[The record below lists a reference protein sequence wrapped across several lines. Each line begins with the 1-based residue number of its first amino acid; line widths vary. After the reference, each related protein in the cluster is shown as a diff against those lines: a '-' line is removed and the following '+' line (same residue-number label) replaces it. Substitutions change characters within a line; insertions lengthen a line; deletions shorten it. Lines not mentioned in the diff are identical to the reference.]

1 MDLDLMRRLEAAGV
15 ALWLDGD
22 TLRYRAA
29 RGALG
34 PELRDELRARKEEIL
49 RFLRQNAEGADD
61 AGKETPIVPVP
72 RDGELPLS
80 FAEQRLW
87 FLDQL
92 DGRSAVYNVP
102 IALRVRG
109 RLDVPALAQVFGEVV
124 RRHEVLRTVFTAR
137 DGHAARTIH
146 PAPEGYTI
154 PVIDLSPLPEH
165 QRAIEMERHVADEG
179 SLPFDLARG
188 PLLRASL
195 LRLGA
200 EEHVL
205 LVTMHHIVSD
215 GWSMGVLVREVG
227 TLYPAFVEGRPS
239 PLPELGIQYADFA
252 AWQRQR
258 LSGDVLAAELAYWK
272 ERLAG
277 VRPLELPTDR
287 PRPALRSHRGAS
299 LDIVVPEAVTVSL
312 RSIGRQHGATL
323 FMTLLAAFQ
332 VLLARYSGASDIA
345 VGTPLANRNRA
356 EIEPLIGFFVN
367 TLVMRSDLSAN
378 PRFVDLLAQVRE
390 AALGAYAHQDVP
402 FEKLVDAL
410 DVERDASR
418 TPLFQTM
425 FALQNAPVGT
435 LSLPG
440 VELSPVAADAPV
452 AKFDLT
458 LLLAE
463 SKDGE
468 LRGTLEY
475 DRDLFEAE
483 SIAAMIEHFGVLLR
497 GIAAAPATRVAEL
510 PLLAEGE
517 RHQVVRA
524 WNATDA
530 DYPHDACAHHLFE
543 ARVAEAPDAVA
554 LVFGDAQLSYRALN
568 ERADRL
574 ARRLAALGVG
584 PDDFV
589 GLCMDRSP
597 EMVVGLLGILKA
609 GAAYVPLDPTYPEE
623 RLAYMLE
630 DAGLRVLLTRERI
643 AVRLPQHRVPTLSMD
658 QDDGAPANVP
668 TRPAHP
674 DNVAY
679 VIYTSGSTGRPKGT
693 ALPHRGLSNLYRAQA
708 AAFGVVP
715 HDRVLQFASMSFD
728 ASVFEI
734 CMALLQGATLVLA
747 DAATVGSPVDLAAS
761 LREQAITLVTLPPSM
776 LAVLDAHLP
785 ALRLIVTAGDRCTE
799 SIVRTWA
806 AGRSLVNAYGPTE
819 TTIWASAHRCRT
831 SNVGAPSIGRPI
843 LNTRTYVLGPELEP
857 VPVGV
862 PGELYIG
869 GITVGRGYV
878 GRPELTA
885 ERFLADPFG
894 GRSGARLYRTGD
906 VARWRGDG
914 TLEFLGRADH
924 QVKIRGFRIEL
935 GEIEAALSAYPNV
948 TACVVLAR
956 QDGPGER
963 SLVAYLASEEQLSVA
978 ELREYLQ
985 AKLPAYMVP
994 AIFVQLPALPL
1005 NPAGKVDRK
1014 ALPAP
1019 DETSRLASGAAYEPP
1034 RNPTEATLAD
1044 IWAKVLRQARVGIHD
1059 NFFEAGGDSILTI
1072 QVVARATRAGL
1083 QVTPRLLFQHPT
1095 VAELAGAIASG
1106 AQPAVEEEGP
1116 IEGEA
1121 PLTPI
1126 QRWFFELGLQ
1136 SQHHFN
1142 QSVMFEVKTPLGGSP
1157 KELLERAL
1165 HALTV
1170 HHDALRFRYE
1180 LAPGAVRQHHGDAEI
1195 ALSVVDLARVPEH
1208 EQAAAIESRS
1218 VEEQSRID
1226 LSRGPLLRA
1235 VWFELGDGRPGRLLL
1250 VAHHL
1255 VIDGVSWRILLHDLQ
1270 LAVDAIAAGQEPRLG
1285 PKSTSFKRWA
1295 GRLAEYA
1302 RSPELG
1308 RESSYWT
1315 EAAADV
1321 RPLPRDFAGGEN
1333 TRAHTDSVQASL
1345 SAEETESLLKR
1356 VPSAYRTQINDVL
1369 LTALSHTL
1377 LEWMGGDAVRVDLE
1391 GHGREELWNGIDLS
1405 RTVGWFTTLFPV
1417 SLAMPAGTGPGEALK
1432 SIKEQLR
1439 QIPNH
1444 GIGYGLLRY
1453 LGDDEVQA
1461 KLRAMPSAEVS
1472 FNYFGQVDE
1481 AVEALSSFRPAREG
1495 RGPEQAPE
1503 QARTHALEVSV
1514 IVDGGRL
1521 HAEWTFCTGLHARKT
1536 VAHLAER
1543 FVGHLRT
1550 LMAHCLSPEAG
1561 GYTPSDFP
1569 LARIEQAGLDRL
1581 IGSGRGIEDVYRLSP
1596 MQQGMIFHTLREP
1609 ASGVYFEQ
1617 LRCTLEGTLDTAAFE
1632 RAWQRTVERNPV
1644 LRTSFHWENLEEP
1657 VQIVHA
1663 HAALPFVHEDLRL
1676 LSDSERRTW
1685 LREYLER
1692 DRMRGFELTQAPLMR
1707 VLLAR
1712 TGDNSYELVVSSHH
1726 ALLDGWSLPL
1736 LFGDVFESYQGSPR
1750 APGRPYRDYIAW
1762 LERQDPREAR
1772 AFWAER
1778 LRGFSEPTSLR
1789 LGSSPTEVAGAPYE
1803 VEVRLPEETARAL
1816 HTVAR
1821 QRRVT
1826 LNTLVQG
1833 AWAILLSRY
1842 SGSTDV
1848 VFGATVAGRPADLD
1862 GVESMVG
1869 LFINT
1874 LPVRVRVE
1882 ADRALLPWLEELQ
1895 TLQAEMRQ
1903 YEHTPLIE
1911 VQAASEVRGQ
1921 ALFDTLVVFENYP
1934 IDAATGTDSAL
1945 RVREV
1950 EGLERTNYGVT
1961 AVVAPGPNELGL
1973 KLSYDGQRFERRAI
1987 ERVLQHW
1994 STLLEGMAATPD
2006 VRIGELPT
2014 MRVAERRQV
2023 LETWNATTTEYAR
2036 LATVHGLFEAQAA
2049 RTPDAVAVVFDD
2061 AQITFGELN
2070 RRANRLAHH
2079 LRAQGVGPETL
2090 VGLSVE
2096 RSPEMIVGL
2105 LGILKAGGAYVPL
2118 DPEYPAERIRLM
2130 LEEAPLG
2137 AMVDPKA
2144 DLTGQPETNL
2154 PASVGAEN
2162 AAYVMFTS
2170 GSTGR
2175 PKGVTIPHRAV
2186 ARLAMARNYVQI
2198 VSGDVLLQYAPV
2210 SFDASTFEVWSALL
2224 QGARVAMAPP
2234 GALSLD
2240 ELGATVSRH
2249 GVTVMWL
2256 TAPLFH
2262 QMVDDG
2268 VERLRGVRALL
2279 AGGDALSVAHV
2290 RRARAALP
2298 GCQIIN
2304 GYGPTENTTFTCCWP
2319 IDEEV
2324 LGASVPIGRP
2334 IDNTRVYLLDAD
2346 LEPVP
2351 AGVAGE
2357 VYAAGDG
2364 LARGYLGRPELTAER
2379 FIANPYS
2386 EGRLYRVGD
2395 LARHLEDGRIEFLGR
2410 VDHQV
2415 KIRGFRIELTE
2426 IETVLEAH
2434 GSVRSSV
2441 VVAREDSGE
2450 KRLVAYVVSDEAL
2463 SVAAL
2468 QEYLRAKLPGYMV
2481 PAAFVQLD
2489 AWPLNANGKVDR
2501 KALPAPERAAGAA
2514 YEAPRTDVETL
2525 VAGVVAEVLGLE
2537 RAGLHDDFFALGGHS
2552 LTATRVIARLR
2563 ALCRVELPLRDIFE
2577 ASTVAALAGR
2587 IEAALRAGDGPA
2599 DIPLRAVPRTAELPL
2614 SFAQQRLWF
2623 LDQLEPGG
2631 ASYNV
2636 PAAFRLR
2643 GDLDA
2648 AVLAR
2653 VFGEVVRRHEAL
2665 RTTFASNS
2673 GSATQVVHPAP
2684 DAWDLPVGD
2693 LTGLPDAEA
2702 EVRRRAQ
2709 NEAMRPFDLATGPLL
2724 RTTLLRLAPEEHVL
2738 LLTMHH
2744 IASDGWSTGVLVQEI
2759 AALYAAFLEGAPS
2772 PLPDLTIQYADFA
2785 TWQRQWLSGSVM
2797 QKHLDY
2803 WRLQLAN
2810 ASALELPTDRPRPA
2824 VQTFRGRTQP
2834 VLLPAPLTEALRH
2847 LSRQQGAT
2855 LFMTLLAA
2863 FQVLLSR
2870 YSGQTDISVGTPV
2883 ANRNRHEVEPLIGF
2897 FVNTLV
2903 LRGDLSGQPRFLDL
2917 LRAVRER
2924 ALEAYAHQDTPFE
2937 KVVEALDVPRDLSRT
2952 PLFQAMFVLQNAH
2965 SSTGARGL
2973 SLRGVQLEPLDV
2985 EVDIAKFDI
2994 TLSLTEEDGELR
3006 GGVEYNRDLF
3016 DDATIGRMIAN
3027 FGVLL
3032 HGIVDAPEQRI
3043 DALPLLTE
3051 SEQQTVAVA
3060 WNDTAAAF
3068 PRDTCVHQLIEAHAK
3083 HAPDAVAA
3091 HFGDQQLTF
3100 GALNQRANRLAH
3112 HLRSRGVGPGVAV
3125 CICVERSLEMLVG
3138 ILAISKAGGAYV
3150 PLDPRH
3156 PAARIAPILEEV
3168 GAPVVLTQSRLVDR
3182 LPASTAGVVLLDTPL
3197 DLGANARDDN
3207 PVSGVGPGHLAYV
3220 IYTSGSTGAPKGVM
3234 IPHDALMNY
3243 LDWAVR
3249 AYRPAEGRG
3258 APVQSPL
3265 GFDLTISSLL
3275 VPLVAGRAVHL
3286 LPDEQDVEELGRS
3299 LRGGADFSLV
3309 KLTPAHLEVLAGQLP
3324 PNEVAGQTRLFVI
3337 GGEALSGEQIAFF
3350 REHAP
3355 DTRLVNEYGPTET
3368 TVGCCVYEVPPGPV
3382 APGAV
3387 PIGKPIANTRL
3398 YVVDA
3403 GGELVPRGAIGELC
3417 IGGAGLARGYA
3428 KQPARTA
3435 EKFIPDPFGATP
3447 GQRLYRTG
3455 DRVRWLPSEE
3465 LEYLGRA
3472 DHQVKIHGYRIELGE
3487 IEAALAEHPE
3497 VRASVVIARDARLV
3511 AYLVAAPAFSLA
3523 SLREHL
3529 RAKLP
3534 EYMVPGAF
3542 VQLEAL
3548 PLSTNGKVD
3557 RKALPAPEAVHM
3569 ESGTA
3574 YEAPRTAVETELA
3587 AIWSDVLR
3595 MPRVGVHEN
3604 FFEIGGDSILSIQ
3617 VVARANQLG
3626 LRLSPKLLFQH
3637 PTIAELAAV
3646 AQPGLAASA
3655 EQGDVTGD
3663 LPLTP
3668 IQRWFFERYAPGLPS
3683 PHHYNQSLMFEV
3695 ALDAGVAQRALDA
3708 VVRHHDALRLRYVQD
3723 AHGVSQHHEAA
3734 GPASLER
3741 VDLTNV
3747 PDAAIPRT
3755 LEAHAAQVQAS
3766 LDLAQGPLFRATW
3779 FELGAGRSGRLL
3791 LVAHH
3796 LVIDG
3801 VSWRILLEDI
3811 HRAVTQIAAGQ
3822 EVRLP
3827 PKTTSFKRWAERLR
3841 AHADSSA
3848 LATELPYWTDRP
3860 WNRVRGLPRDLAGD
3874 NTHAAA
3880 GTVHVA
3886 LRADETEALLKRV
3899 PQVYRTQINDVLL
3912 TALSEALGAWTGG
3925 DAVLVDLEGHGREEL
3940 FDDENER
3947 IDPSRTVGWFTSLF
3961 PVVLETSRH
3970 RAPGEALKSV
3980 KEQLRRIPNRG
3991 IGYGILR
3998 YLGDARTSLEALP
4011 AAEVSFNYLGQMDG
4025 SLADSPA
4032 FRVAPEGRG
4041 PELDPKGRRVYLV
4054 DVVGMVTEGRLR
4066 LDWIYGTAVHDRSTI
4081 EAVAAAF
4088 MTRLRA
4094 LIAHCLLPDAGG
4106 YTPSDFP
4113 LANLE
4118 QAALDRLV
4126 GDGRDVE
4133 DVYRLSP
4140 MQQGMLFHTLRD
4152 PHSGVY
4158 LEQVRCVLD
4167 GELDIAAFE
4176 RAWRRAVEWH
4186 PALRASLHWEG
4197 LEEPVQIVRRRVDV
4211 PFVHE
4216 DLRALSEP
4224 EQRTWILSYLANE
4237 RARGFDLTRAPL
4249 MSLLLVRRTD
4259 TAHEFVIS
4267 SHHVL
4272 MDGWSL
4278 PLLFGDVFTVYQGLR
4293 SGQEVARRPSHPYR
4307 DYIAWLGRQDVAKA
4321 RAFWSERLR
4330 GFSEPTSLRLPEPR
4344 RVERDDEVH
4353 EVHAQLPA
4361 PAMRVLE
4368 TLAKKHR
4375 LTLNTL
4381 VQGAW
4386 AILLS
4391 RYSGERD
4398 VVFGVLT
4405 SGRPAELAGVESMVG
4420 LFINTLPLRLFVD
4433 AESSIFPWLED
4444 VQAKLL
4450 EMRQYEYTRLVDVQ
4464 AASDAR
4470 GQSLFDTVVVFENYP
4485 IDAAVAPASAL
4496 SIRDVQGVEQT
4507 NYGITAFVSPGH
4519 ELGLRLVYDTTRFER
4534 GAAEGLARHW
4544 ATLLEAIAHAPGR
4557 RIGEL
4562 SLLSEAERRQVV
4574 EEWNATHA
4582 DERPEETFPG
4592 LFDAQVARTPDATAV
4607 VCGEQQL
4614 TYRQLGERADELAHA
4629 LAARSS
4635 LAEGVVAL
4643 SMDRGVE
4650 FLIGMLAAWKAGGA
4664 YLPLDP
4670 EHPWERQAE
4679 ILERSGARWV
4689 VTSRAQA
4696 PKIADALLRGPLS
4709 ARVQVLA
4716 IEDALGVTV
4725 PVPAVRPTSARH
4737 MAYVIY
4743 TSGSTGV
4750 PKGAMV
4756 EHRGMLN
4763 HLDAKVADLRLTPG
4777 DVIAQTAS
4785 QCFDISVWQYL
4796 SALVVGGRVQVFSN
4810 EIAQD
4815 PRRLFDEVSAAGITI
4830 LEIVPSLLR
4839 AALDDMEARG
4849 DAPKLGSLRWL
4860 LVTGEALSPELCR
4873 KWLALYP
4880 DIPLMNAY
4888 GPTECSDDVTHHPID
4903 EPFGVEVVHTPIGRP
4918 IQNTRLY
4925 VLDANHQPAPVGVS
4939 GELYVGGV
4947 GVGRGYLNDATR
4959 TAETFLPDPF
4969 TENGPTR
4976 LYRTGD
4982 VARWR
4987 PTGELEFLGRV
4998 DHQVKVRG
5006 FRIELGEIETVL
5018 EQHEAVR
5025 DVVVTASH
5033 DKRLVAYVVGEDGAE
5048 LSVADLREHL
5058 HTKLPAY
5065 MVPSAFVELPALPLT
5080 SNGKVDRKALPA
5092 PDVAHAYQQAP
5103 YEAPRT
5109 ATEHLLAESWQRVL
5123 RAPRVGIHDDFFE
5136 LGGDS
5141 ILAIQAVSRA
5151 HQAGVALTLKL
5162 LFEHPTIAKL
5172 TAAADAGARATGAS
5186 PLLPFRTYGSKPPL
5200 FCVHPLGGSA
5210 LVYRALAEHL
5220 GDDQPVYGLHAP
5232 AVDSDE
5238 APAESLEALARRY
5251 VEAIRAVVPKGPY
5264 HLAGWSFGGLVAFEM
5279 AQQLRAAG
5287 DEVGAVCLLDATTP
5301 SFAAAHASGPPQK
5314 DPTDV
5319 LFVFEHDLPFPVE
5332 ELVGLSPDE
5341 RIALVVDRVVASG
5354 AMPAAVA
5361 ESYVRRLVRVA
5372 SAHLAIQDDYVMRP
5386 YAGLLSLVRVP
5397 HAEVDDGGDA
5407 SLGWHEVA
5415 GGGLDIA
5422 LMPGDHLGMVQEPQ
5436 VAALAERL
5444 RKILAGGR
5452 P

>member
-34 PELRDELRARKEEIL
+34 PELRDELRARKDEIL
-49 RFLRQNAEGADD
+49 RFLRANAGSEGAADE
-61 AGKETPIVPVP
+61 ANTPIVPVP

-92 DGRSAVYNVP
+92 EGRSAVYNVP

-124 RRHEVLRTVFTAR
+124 RRHEVLRTVFTLR
-137 DGHAARTIH
+137 DGQAVRTIR
-146 PAPEGYTI
+146 PAPEGYAI
-154 PVIDLSPLPEH
+154 PVIDLSRLPEH
-165 QRAIEMERHVADEG
+165 QRAIEVERVVADEG
-179 SLPFDLARG
+179 SLPFDLAQG
-188 PLLRASL
+188 PLLRTSL

-215 GWSMGVLVREVG
+215 GWSMGVLVQEVG
-227 TLYPAFVEGRPS
+227 ALYPAFVEGKPS
-239 PLPELGIQYADFA
+239 PLPALGIQYADFA

-258 LSGDVLAAELAYWK
+258 LSGDVLAAELGYWK
-272 ERLAG
+272 KRLTG

-287 PRPALRSHRGAS
+287 PRPALPGHRGAS
-299 LDIVVPEAVTVSL
+299 LEIVVPESLTVSL
-312 RSIGRQHGATL
+312 RSLGRQHGATL
-323 FMTLLAAFQ
+323 FMTLLAAFH

-356 EIEPLIGFFVN
+356 EVEPLIGFFVN
-367 TLVMRSDLSAN
+367 TLVMRSDLSGN

-402 FEKLVDAL
+402 FEKLIDAL

-458 LLLAE
+458 LLLTE
-463 SKDGE
+463 SKDGD

-483 SIAAMIEHFGVLLR
+483 SIAGMIEHFGVLLR
-497 GIAAAPATRVAEL
+497 GIAAAPATRVGEL

-517 RHQVVRA
+517 RQQVVRA

-530 DYPHDACAHHLFE
+530 DYPNDACAHHLFE
-543 ARVAEAPDAVA
+543 ARVAQAPDAVA
-554 LVFGDAQLSYRALN
+554 LVLGDEQITYRALN
-568 ERADRL
+568 ERAGRL
-574 ARRLAALGVG
+574 ARRLAARGVG

-630 DAGLRVLLTRERI
+630 DARLRVLLTREHL
-643 AVRLPQHRVPTLSMD
+643 AMRLPQHRVPTLRMD
-658 QDDGAPANVP
+658 DDDGAQADV
-668 TRPAHP
+668 RPAHP
-674 DNVAY
+674 DNIAY

-708 AAFGVVP
+708 AQFAVTP
-715 HDRVLQFASMSFD
+715 RDRVLQFASMSFD
-728 ASVFEI
+728 ASVFEM

-761 LREQAITLVTLPPSM
+761 IREQAITLVTLPPSM

-785 ALRLIVTAGDRCTE
+785 SLRLIVTAGDRCTE
-799 SIVRTWA
+799 SIVRTWSE
-806 AGRSLVNAYGPTE
+806 GRSLVNAYGPTE
-819 TTIWASAHRCRT
+819 TTIWASAHLCRT
-831 SNVGAPSIGRPI
+831 DDAGAPSIGRPI
-843 LNTRTYVLGPELEP
+843 LNTRTYVLGPELDP
-857 VPVGV
+857 LPVGV

-885 ERFLADPFG
+885 ERFLADPFAAG
-894 GRSGARLYRTGD
+894 SGARLYRTGD

-935 GEIEAALSAYPNV
+935 GEIEAALSAHAKV
-948 TACVVLAR
+948 TACAVLAC

-963 SLVAYLASEEQLSVA
+963 SLVAYLVGEEPLSVP

-985 AKLPAYMVP
+985 ATLPAYMVP

-1019 DETSRLASGAAYEPP
+1019 DETSRLSSGAVYEAP
-1034 RNPTEATLAD
+1034 RNTTEATLAD
-1044 IWAKVLRQARVGIHD
+1044 IWAKVLRQARVGIHE

-1072 QVVARATRAGL
+1072 QVVARANRAGL
-1083 QVTPRLLFQHPT
+1083 PMTPRLLFQHPT

-1106 AQPAVEEEGP
+1106 ARSAPEEEGP

-1142 QSVMFEVKTPLGGSP
+1142 QSVMFEVNAPLGGSP
-1157 KELLERAL
+1157 KALLARAL
-1165 HALTV
+1165 RALSV
-1170 HHDALRFRYE
+1170 HHDALRFRYDF
-1180 LAPGAVRQHHGDAEI
+1180 ASGAVRQHHGEAEV
-1195 ALSVVDLARVPEH
+1195 ALAVVDLGGVPEH
-1208 EQAAAIESRS
+1208 EQASVLASRAA
-1218 VEEQSRID
+1218 EEQARID

-1235 VWFELGDGRPGRLLL
+1235 VWFELGAGRPGRLLL

-1270 LAVDAIAAGQEPRLG
+1270 LAVDAMAAGEEPRLG
-1285 PKSTSFKRWA
+1285 PKGTSFKRWA
-1295 GRLAEYA
+1295 ERLAEHA
-1302 RSPELG
+1302 RSPELA

-1315 EAAADV
+1315 EAAAGV
-1321 RPLPRDFAGGEN
+1321 PSLPRDLAGGEN
-1333 TRAHTDSVQASL
+1333 TRAHADSVHASL
-1345 SAEETESLLKR
+1345 TAEETESLLKR
-1356 VPSAYRTQINDVL
+1356 VPSAYHTQINDVL
-1369 LTALSHTL
+1369 LTALSRTL
-1377 LEWMGGDAVRVDLE
+1377 LEWAGGEVVRLDLE

-1417 SLAMPAGTGPGEALK
+1417 SFALPTDTGPGEALK

-1439 QIPNH
+1439 RIPNH
-1444 GIGYGLLRY
+1444 GIEYGLLRY
-1453 LGDDEVQA
+1453 LGDDQTQA
-1461 KLRAMPSAEVS
+1461 KLRAMPAAEVS

-1503 QARTHALEVSV
+1503 GARAHALEVSV

-1521 HAEWTFCTGLHARKT
+1521 HTEWTFCTGLHARNT
-1536 VAHLAER
+1536 VAGLAER
-1543 FVGHLRT
+1543 FVGHLRA
-1550 LMAHCLSPEAG
+1550 LIAHCLSPEAG

-1569 LARIEQAGLDRL
+1569 LARIEQAALDGL
-1581 IGSGRGIEDVYRLSP
+1581 IGRGQGIEDVYRLSP

-1609 ASGVYFEQ
+1609 ASGAYFEQ
-1617 LRCTLEGTLDTAAFE
+1617 LRCTLEGTLDAVAFE
-1632 RAWQRTVERNPV
+1632 RAWQRAVERNPV
-1644 LRTSFHWENLEEP
+1644 LRTSFHWGNLEDP
-1657 VQIVHA
+1657 VQVVHA
-1663 HAALPFVHEDLRL
+1663 HAALPFTHEDLRAL
-1676 LSDSERRTW
+1676 PESERRGW
-1685 LREYLER
+1685 VRAYLER
-1692 DRMRGFELTQAPLMR
+1692 DRARGFELTEAPLMR

-1712 TGDNSYELVVSSHH
+1712 TADDAYELVVSSHH

-1736 LFGDVFESYQGSPR
+1736 LFGDVFEGYQGSSRP
-1750 APGRPYRDYIAW
+1750 AGRPYRDYIAW
-1762 LERQDPREAR
+1762 LEQQDPREAR

-1789 LGSSPTEVAGAPYE
+1789 LPSPPAGEGSPYE
-1803 VEVRLPEETARAL
+1803 VEVRLPAETARAL

-1842 SGSTDV
+1842 GGTNDV
-1848 VFGATVAGRPADLD
+1848 LFGATVAGRPADLD

-1882 ADRALLPWLEELQ
+1882 ADDALLPWLEELQ
-1895 TLQAEMRQ
+1895 ALQAEMRQ

-1934 IDAATGTDSAL
+1934 IDAATGAEGAL

-1961 AVVAPGPNELGL
+1961 AVVAPGSNELGL
-1973 KLSYDGQRFERRAI
+1973 KLSYDGQRFDRRAI

-1994 STLLEGMAATPD
+1994 STLLEGIAAAPD
-2006 VRIGELPT
+2006 RRIGDLPA
-2014 MRVAERRQV
+2014 MRDAERRRV

-2036 LATVHGLFEAQAA
+2036 HATVHGLFEAQAA
-2049 RTPDAVAVVFDD
+2049 RTPDAVAVVFEEE
-2061 AQITFGELN
+2061 QITFGELN

-2090 VGLSVE
+2090 VGLSLE
-2096 RSPEMIVGL
+2096 RSPAMLVGL

-2130 LEEAPLG
+2130 REEAPLG
-2137 AMVDPKA
+2137 AMVDA
-2144 DLTGQPETNL
+2144 HIDLTGQPETNL
-2154 PASVGAEN
+2154 PMAVGAEN

-2186 ARLAMARNYVQI
+2186 VRLATARNYVRI
-2198 VSGDVLLQYAPV
+2198 APGDVLLQYAPV
-2210 SFDASTFEVWSALL
+2210 SFDASTFEVWSGLL

-2234 GALSLD
+2234 GALSLE
-2240 ELGATVSRH
+2240 ELGAVVNRH

-2279 AGGDALSVAHV
+2279 AGGDALSVTHV
-2290 RRARAALP
+2290 RRAREALP
-2298 GCQIIN
+2298 DCQIIN

-2319 IDEEV
+2319 VDEEV
-2324 LGASVPIGRP
+2324 LGATVPIGRP
-2334 IDNTRVYLLDAD
+2334 IDNTKVYLLDAN

-2351 AGVAGE
+2351 AGAVGE

-2364 LARGYLGRPELTAER
+2364 LARGYVGRPELTADR
-2379 FIANPYS
+2379 FIANPYG

-2395 LARHLEDGRIEFLGR
+2395 LARHLEDGRLDFIGR

-2415 KIRGFRIELTE
+2415 KIRGFRIELRE
-2426 IETVLEAH
+2426 IESALESH
-2434 GSVRSSV
+2434 GAVQSSV
-2441 VVAREDSGE
+2441 VLAREDGGE
-2450 KRLVAYVVSDEAL
+2450 KRLVAYVIGEL
-2463 SVAAL
+2463 SSAAL

-2501 KALPAPERAAGAA
+2501 KALPAPDRTAGAA
-2514 YEAPRTDVETL
+2514 YEAPRTDVEAL
-2525 VAGVVAEVLGLE
+2525 VAGIVAEVLGLE
-2537 RAGLHDDFFALGGHS
+2537 RAGVHDDFFELGGHS
-2552 LTATRVIARLR
+2552 LTATRVMARLR
-2563 ALCRVELPLRDIFE
+2563 ALCGVDLPLRDIFE
-2577 ASTVAALAGR
+2577 APTVAALAER
-2587 IEAALRAGDGPA
+2587 VEFARRAGDSPA
-2599 DIPLRAVPRTAELPL
+2599 ELPLLPMPRKAELPL

-2631 ASYNV
+2631 SSYNV

-2643 GDLDA
+2643 GGLDA
-2648 AVLAR
+2648 AILGR

-2665 RTTFASNS
+2665 RTTFASN
-2673 GSATQVVHPAP
+2673 GGTATQVVHPP
-2684 DAWDLPVGD
+2684 PPAWDLPIAD

-2702 EVRRRAQ
+2702 EVRRRVHD
-2709 NEAMRPFDLATGPLL
+2709 EAMRPFDLAKGPLL

-2744 IASDGWSTGVLVQEI
+2744 IVSDGWSTGVLVQEI
-2759 AALYAAFLEGAPS
+2759 AALYGAFLQGAPS
-2772 PLPDLTIQYADFA
+2772 PLPDLALQYADFA
-2785 TWQRQWLSGSVM
+2785 AWQRQWLSGSVM

-2803 WRLQLAN
+2803 WSAQLAN
-2810 ASALELPTDRPRPA
+2810 ASTLELPTDRPRPS

-2834 VLLPAPLTEALRH
+2834 VLLPAPLTEALLR
-2847 LSRQQGAT
+2847 LSRERGVT

-2883 ANRNRHEVEPLIGF
+2883 ANRNRREVEPLIGF

-2903 LRGDLSGQPRFLDL
+2903 LRGDLSGQPRFADL

-2937 KVVEALDVPRDLSRT
+2937 KVVEALDVPRDLGRT

-2965 SSTGARGL
+2965 SSVGGRGF
-2973 SLRGVQLEPLDV
+2973 SLPGVQLESLDV
-2985 EVDIAKFDI
+2985 EADIAKFDL

-3006 GGVEYNRDLF
+3006 GGLEYNRDLF
-3016 DDATIGRMIAN
+3016 DDATIARMMAN

-3032 HGIVDAPEQRI
+3032 RGIVAAPEARI
-3043 DALPLLTE
+3043 DALPLLTDAE
-3051 SEQQTVAVA
+3051 RQKVAVA
-3060 WNDTAAAF
+3060 WNTTEVAF
-3068 PRDTCVHQLIEAHAK
+3068 PRDVCVHQLVEGHAERT
-3083 HAPDAVAA
+3083 PDAVAA
-3091 HFGDQQLTF
+3091 HFGDQQITF
-3100 GALNQRANRLAH
+3100 GALNRRANRLAH
-3112 HLRSRGVGPGVAV
+3112 HLRARGVGPGVAV

-3138 ILAISKAGGAYV
+3138 LLGISKAGGAYV

-3156 PAARIAPILEEV
+3156 PVGRMAPILEEV

-3182 LPASTAGVVLLDTPL
+3182 LPASRAGIVLLDAPL
-3197 DLGANARDDN
+3197 DAGADAREDD

-3234 IPHDALMNY
+3234 ISHDALANY

-3249 AYRPAEGRG
+3249 TYRPAEGRG

-3265 GFDLTISSLL
+3265 GFDLTISSLF

-3309 KLTPAHLEVLAGQLP
+3309 KLTPAHLEILAGQLA
-3324 PNEVAGQTRLFVI
+3324 PNEIASRTRLFVI
-3337 GGEALSGEQIAFF
+3337 GGEALSSEQIAFF

-3368 TVGCCVYEVPPGPV
+3368 TVGCCVYEVPPGPM
-3382 APGAV
+3382 PSGAV

-3428 KQPARTA
+3428 NQPARTA
-3435 EKFIPDPFGATP
+3435 EKFIPDPFGTTP

-3487 IEAALAEHPE
+3487 IESALAEHPE

-3511 AYLVAAPAFSLA
+3511 AYVVAAPSLSAA
-3523 SLREHL
+3523 SLRERL

-3534 EYMVPGAF
+3534 EYMIPAAF

-3557 RKALPAPEAVHM
+3557 RKALPAPDAAHM
-3569 ESGTA
+3569 ESGTT
-3574 YEAPRTAVETELA
+3574 YEAPRTAIEANLA

-3595 MPRVGVHEN
+3595 LPRVGVHEN

-3617 VVARANQLG
+3617 VVARANPLG

-3637 PTIAELAAV
+3637 PTIAELAMV
-3646 AQPGLAASA
+3646 AQPGPTASA
-3655 EQGDVTGD
+3655 EQGEITGD
-3663 LPLTP
+3663 VPLTA
-3668 IQRWFFERYAPGLPS
+3668 IQRWFFERYVPGLPS

-3708 VVRHHDALRLRYVQD
+3708 IVRHHDALRLRYVQD
-3723 AHGVSQHHEAA
+3723 AHGVSQGHEAA
-3734 GPASLER
+3734 GSAAFER
-3741 VDLTNV
+3741 IDLSEV
-3747 PDAAIPRT
+3747 PDAAMSRT
-3755 LEAHAAQVQAS
+3755 LEAHAARLQAS
-3766 LDLAQGPLFRATW
+3766 LDLGRGPVFRAAW
-3779 FELGAGRSGRLL
+3779 FELGAERPGRLL

-3801 VSWRILLEDI
+3801 VSWRIVLEDL
-3811 HRAVTQIAAGQ
+3811 HRAVTQIAAG
-3822 EVRLP
+3822 EDVCLP
-3827 PKTTSFKRWAERLR
+3827 PKTTSFKRWSEHLR
-3841 AHADSSA
+3841 AHAESSA
-3848 LATELPYWTDRP
+3848 LDTELPYWTGRP
-3860 WNRVRGLPRDLAGD
+3860 WSRVRPLPRDLGGD

-3925 DAVLVDLEGHGREEL
+3925 DVVLVDLEGHGREEL
-3940 FDDENER
+3940 FDDANER

-3970 RAPGEALKSV
+3970 GAPGEALKSM

-3991 IGYGILR
+3991 IGYGMLR
-3998 YLGDARTSLEALP
+3998 YLRGVGASLEALP

-4025 SLADSPA
+4025 SLEDSSA
-4032 FRVAPEGRG
+4032 FRVASEGRG
-4041 PELDPKGRRVYLV
+4041 PEMDPKGRRAYLV
-4054 DVVGMVTEGRLR
+4054 DVVGMVTDGRLR
-4066 LDWIYGTAVHDRSTI
+4066 LDWVYGTGVHDRSTI

-4088 MTRLRA
+4088 LARLRA

-4113 LANLE
+4113 LAALD

-4167 GELDIAAFE
+4167 GDLDVAMFE

-4186 PALRASLHWEG
+4186 PALRVSLHWEG

-4216 DLRALSEP
+4216 DLRALSESQ
-4224 EQRTWILSYLANE
+4224 QRTWILSYLANE

-4249 MSLLLVRRTD
+4249 MSLLLVRQTD

-4278 PLLFGDVFTVYQGLR
+4278 PLLFGDVFTLYQGFR
-4293 SGQEVARRPSHPYR
+4293 AGQEIARRASHPYR
-4307 DYIAWLGRQDVAKA
+4307 DYIAWLGRQDQGKA

-4344 RVERDDEVH
+4344 RVESRDDVH

-4361 PAMRVLE
+4361 PAMRALE
-4368 TLAKKHR
+4368 ALAKKHR

-4433 AESSIFPWLED
+4433 AESQLLPWLED
-4444 VQAKLL
+4444 VQAQLL

-4464 AASDAR
+4464 AVSEAR
-4470 GQSLFDTVVVFENYP
+4470 GQSLFDTVIVFENYP

-4519 ELGLRLVYDTTRFER
+4519 ELGLRLVYDATRFER
-4534 GAAEGLARHW
+4534 SAAEGLARHW
-4544 ATLLEAIAHAPGR
+4544 ATLLEGIAGGPGR
-4557 RIGEL
+4557 RVGEL
-4562 SLLSEAERRQVV
+4562 SLLSEAERRRVV

-4582 DERPEETFPG
+4582 DERPEASFPG
-4592 LFDAQVARTPDATAV
+4592 LFDAQVARAPDATAV

-4629 LAARSS
+4629 LAARAS

-4689 VTSRAQA
+4689 VAPRARA
-4696 PKIADALLRGPLS
+4696 PRIAEALSRGPLS
-4709 ARVQVLA
+4709 TRVQVVA
-4716 IEDALGVTV
+4716 IEDALEMTL
-4725 PVPAVRPTSARH
+4725 PIPAVRPTSAQH

-4796 SALVVGGRVQVFSN
+4796 AALVVGGRVHVFSN

-4815 PRRLFDEVSAAGITI
+4815 PRRLFEEVAAHGITI

-4839 AALDDMEARG
+4839 ATLDDMEARG
-4849 DAPKLGSLRWL
+4849 DAPKLRSLRWL

-5006 FRIELGEIETVL
+5006 YRIELGEIETVL

-5033 DKRLVAYVVGEDGAE
+5033 DKRLVAYIVGEDGAE
-5048 LSVADLREHL
+5048 LSVAHLREHL

-5065 MVPSAFVELPALPLT
+5065 MVPSVFVELPALPLT

-5092 PDVAHAYQQAP
+5092 PDTAHAYQQAP

-5109 ATEHLLAESWQRVL
+5109 ATEHLLAETWQRVL
-5123 RAPRVGIHDDFFE
+5123 RAQRVGIHDDFFE
-5136 LGGDS
+5136 RGGDS

-5151 HQAGVALTLKL
+5151 HQAGVPLTLKL
-5162 LFEHPTIAKL
+5162 LFEYPTIAKL
-5172 TAAADAGARATGAS
+5172 TAAADSGARATGAS
-5186 PLLPFRTYGSKPPL
+5186 PLLPFRTHGSKPPL

-5251 VEAIRAVVPKGPY
+5251 VEAIRTVAPKGPY

-5279 AQQLRAAG
+5279 AQQLRRAG

-5301 SFAAAHASGPPQK
+5301 SFAAAHGSGPPQN

-5341 RIALVVDRVVASG
+5341 RIALVVERVVSSG

-5372 SAHLAIQDDYVMRP
+5372 SAHLAIQDGYVMQP
-5386 YAGLLSLVRVP
+5386 YEGPLSLVRVP
-5397 HAEVDDGGDA
+5397 HAEVDDGDS
-5407 SLGWHEVA
+5407 SLGWREVA
-5415 GGGLDIA
+5415 GGGIDIEI
-5422 LMPGDHLGMVQEPQ
+5422 MPGDHLGMVQEPQ
-5436 VAALAERL
+5436 VAALAGRL
-5444 RKILAGGR
+5444 RKIVSRGR